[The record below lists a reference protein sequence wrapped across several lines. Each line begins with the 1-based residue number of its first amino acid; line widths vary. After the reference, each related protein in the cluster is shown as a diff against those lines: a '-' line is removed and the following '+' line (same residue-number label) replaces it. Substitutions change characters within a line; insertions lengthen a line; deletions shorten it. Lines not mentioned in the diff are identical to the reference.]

1 MAAADD
7 LLVSFILSAVE
18 ASPTF
23 LQKVLDLCSIEA
35 SDGNMLLLCWAQ
47 GTRGCVFIPRTS
59 LSSSPVAIVGV
70 ALRRLATGP
79 AAPSAVKSQG

>member
-7 LLVSFILSAVE
+7 LLVSFILSAVK

-23 LQKVLDLCSIEA
+23 LQKVLGLCSIEA
-35 SDGNMLLLCWAQ
+35 SDGNMLLLCWAR
-47 GTRGCVFIPRTS
+47 GTRGRVFIPRT
-59 LSSSPVAIVGV
+59 LSSSPVGIVGV
-70 ALRRLATGP
+70 ALRRLATGS